1 MSRLGLGLLAL
12 ILLSACDRSPNPM
25 VDNDRSGRTG
35 VAAERY
41 DRDRAS
47 CRSEVAD
54 QAKRRQNIDD
64 SRREVFAGQYDRYG
78 QGELRRDMNNYGDM
92 KSEDR
97 LIANCMEARGWP
109 QQKRSWLPKF
119 GS

>member
-1 MSRLGLGLLAL
+1 VSRLGLGLLA
-12 ILLSACDRSPNPM
+12 IVLLSACDRSPSPA
-25 VDNDRSGRTG
+25 VDSDRSGRTG

-41 DRDRAS
+41 DRDRAA
-47 CRSEVAD
+47 CRAEVAD

-109 QQKRSWLPKF
+109 QKRTWFPKF